1 MRKLF
6 LVVSISFLSLN
17 FASASYLHEKDIITD
32 QVDIVSADERAKAS
46 KLKSPGGWEVKQTA
60 YNKSTK
66 NIEVVAQKGDKLAHV
81 ALSTVE
87 KSWRKRIT
95 SFLASAISKGLGF
108 FSWLPYLISTTAPDN
123 YELFDLDK
131 TNYLLRPKEKDS
143 DSELY
148 YYSIPSYYYTDTYYF
163 TNPQQAIDFLCP
175 LFAYS
180 STVSYTWKVKKLI
193 EVKDRHGVLEG
204 YNFDC
209 QIFWRSELSNNI
221 TVRIRKPSGK
231 PIVRKDHLAREA
243 YRRLPDH
250 KPSRDL
256 FRRSAEYDVS
266 AGLYDD
272 ALDNVAKPATSVKFQ
287 PGTAP
292 VVKSDSDNI
301 ILPVPIPDTLPGT
314 SPSPSTNPSPR
325 PNEQPVPSPS
335 TSPDTLPGTS
345 PSPSTNPSP
354 RPNEQPVPSPSTS
367 PNPGG
372 MNVQFPNFCDWAS
385 TICTLADYL
394 RKKEVDPKTGKFI
407 GDERDDIDTYDV
419 DVLEFDKTAMEFDQD
434 YLNYGGSC
442 PAAVKFSID
451 VGAVAVP
458 LEFTLQPL
466 CDFAKTVRPAILALA
481 YLAAMGIVAN
491 AIRG

>member
-17 FASASYLHEKDIITD
+17 SASASYLHEKDIITD

-60 YNKSTK
+60 YNRSTK

-87 KSWRKRIT
+87 KSWTKRIT

-108 FSWLPYLISTTAPDN
+108 FSWLPYLISTTAPDG
-123 YELFDLDK
+123 YELFDFDK
-131 TNYLLRPKEKDS
+131 INYVLRPKEKDS
-143 DSELY
+143 DLQLY
-148 YYSIPSYYYTDTYYF
+148 YFSYGYGYAIYYF
-163 TNPQQAIDFLCP
+163 TDPKASKDFVCNLGADFYYP
-175 LFAYS
+175 FIVRNN
-180 STVSYTWKVKKLI
+180 TIRLI
-193 EVKDRHGVLEG
+193 MDNSGDYVATCNVYDGNIRLG
-204 YNFDC
+204 YKSFNR
-209 QIFWRSELSNNI
+209 I
-221 TVRIRKPSGK
+221 IRKY
-231 PIVRKDHLAREA
+231 DHREA
-243 YRRLPDH
+243 LIPKEKLVNNVSNRLAHH

-256 FRRSAEYDVS
+256 FRRAAEYDVS

-292 VVKSDSDNI
+292 VVKSDSDNV
-301 ILPVPIPDTLPGT
+301 ILPAPIPDTSPGTSPSPSTEPSPRSNEPPVSSPGTSPDTSPGT

-325 PNEQPVPSPS
+325 PNEQPVPSP
-335 TSPDTLPGTS
+335 G
-345 PSPSTNPSP
+345 
-354 RPNEQPVPSPSTS
+354 TS